1 MFSHIVVGSND
12 IEKSKTFY
20 DAILAVLDYPPGVI
34 DEKGRCIYANAD
46 GVLIVTPPING
57 KEATHGNGMTI
68 GFKAASPELAN
79 AWHQA
84 GIENGGVTCED
95 PPGIRAHSGRELY
108 LAYLRDPTGNK
119 LCAVYRIS

>member
-12 IEKSKTFY
+12 IEKSKAFY
-20 DAILAVLDYPPGVI
+20 DATLAVLGYPAGVI
-34 DEKGRCIYANAD
+34 DEKGRCIYANSE
-46 GVLIVTPPING
+46 GVFIVTAPVNG
-57 KEATHGNGMTI
+57 QEATPGNRMTI
-68 GFKAASPELAN
+68 GFSVSNPEQAD

-84 GIENGGVTCED
+84 GVENGGVTCED